1 MPSPSLRL
9 GAAVATCA
17 VLAVGVLASTP
28 AVAAPAP
35 TAAAAPAA
43 GLVVNEVESNGD
55 DVDWVELAN
64 TSAAAIDVS
73 GWSMLDSDDTHTPY
87 VLPTG
92 SVIPAGG
99 YFVLNQKS
107 TTAPGFDF
115 GLGNPDAVRI
125 SDASGAQVLAYAYQ
139 EHAKVTYGRC
149 PDGVGDLVDTT
160 RSTKGAANDCTSP
173 VRINEVESQDGVP
186 GDWVELVNTGS
197 TTVDLGGFVL
207 RDGDDTHAYTIPAG
221 TTIAA
226 GAFTVLDEADFGFG
240 LGKADSARLFGPGGA
255 LVDTYSWTAHA
266 ATTYGRNPDG
276 TGDFAE
282 TAEATKGTTNRFAG
296 VVTAEPWP
304 GGPDETVLDDADTFA
319 GDLSGLDWQS
329 SSTAKDGGVLW
340 GVQNGDGLLYRMV
353 SDGAGGWAP
362 SNAAGTDLRYAD
374 GSGTPDAEG
383 VTVTADDPGAV
394 YVSTERD
401 NDVSSTSRPSVLR
414 FATTDGSQATLRATD
429 EWNLAADFPGLG
441 ANAGLEGVTWIPD
454 AWLTANGFRDEH
466 TGAAYSPSTY
476 ADHGAGLFLVG
487 VEGTASTYAYA
498 LMGDGSA
505 QRVATIASPFSVVA
519 EVQFDSTLD
528 ALWVVCDDA
537 CAGRTALYTITDGA
551 FTLDTVYEAPAD
563 ASRTLANEGFV
574 VSDVCTAGSRATFYA
589 DDNDTDGFSLRT
601 GTYPCTVET
610 TPTPGDGGGTP
621 APTPGDGGTTPT
633 PTPTPGDGGTTPT
646 PAPGGGGAT
655 PAPTPGGTPPTA
667 PTAPSESALTAANRT
682 LTGPASAR
690 AGDTITIGVGREHAG
705 ERVHVWMFST
715 PVLLGTQTVASDGT
729 VRVTVP
735 ADAPAGTHRIVVTSL
750 DGTVL
755 GWTTIT
761 IDPTTG
767 AAVVGGLAYT
777 GTDIAGGIAAALLL
791 VAAGAGVLAV
801 RRRAVAARTA
811 E

>member
-17 VLAVGVLASTP
+17 VLAAGVLASSP
-28 AVAAPAP
+28 ATAAPAP
-35 TAAAAPAA
+35 TPAPALAAAAAPA

-64 TSAAAIDVS
+64 TSAAAIDIS

-92 SVIPAGG
+92 SVVPAGG
-99 YFVLNQKS
+99 YFVLNQES

-115 GLGNPDAVRI
+115 GLGNPDSVRI
-125 SDASGAQVLAYAYQ
+125 SDTSGAQVLAYAYQ

-160 RSTKGAANDCTSP
+160 RSTKGAANVCSSP

-186 GDWVELVNTGS
+186 GDWVELVNTGT
-197 TTVDLGGFVL
+197 TTVDLGGFVF
-207 RDGDDTHAYTIPAG
+207 RDGDDTHAYAIPAG

-226 GAFTVLDEADFGFG
+226 GGFAVLDEADFGFG
-240 LGKADSARLFGPGGA
+240 LGKADSARLSSPGGT

-282 TAEATKGTTNRFAG
+282 TAEATKGATNRFAG
-296 VVTAEPWP
+296 VVTAEAWP
-304 GGPDETVLDDADTFA
+304 GGPDETVLDDTDTFA

-329 SSTAKDGGVLW
+329 SSTAEDGGVLW

-383 VTVTADDPGAV
+383 VTVTTDDPGAD

-401 NDVSSTSRPSVLR
+401 TDVSSTSRPSVLR

-454 AWLTANGFRDEH
+454 TWLTAHGFRDEH
-466 TGAAYSPSTY
+466 TGAAYAPSTY

-519 EVQFDSTLD
+519 EVQFDPTLD

-537 CAGRTALYTITDGA
+537 CAGRTALYTITDGV

-563 ASRTLANEGFV
+563 ASRTLANEGFAI
-574 VSDVCTAGSRATFYA
+574 SDVCTAGARATFHA

-610 TPTPGDGGGTP
+610 P
-621 APTPGDGGTTPT
+621 TPT
-633 PTPTPGDGGTTPT
+633 PTPTPGDGGSPVPTPGDGGATPTPT
-646 PAPGGGGAT
+646 PAPAPGGGSTPKPGAT
-655 PAPTPGGTPPTA
+655 APTPPTSPA
-667 PTAPSESALTAANRT
+667 APSESALTNANRT

-705 ERVHVWMFST
+705 ERVHVWMTST
-715 PVLLGTQTVASDGT
+715 PVLLGTETVAADGT

-735 ADAPAGTHRIVVTSL
+735 ADASAGAHRIVVTAL

-761 IDPTTG
+761 IDPATG
-767 AAVVGGLAYT
+767 TAVVGGLAYT
-777 GTDIAGGIAAALLL
+777 GTDIAGGVAAALLL
-791 VAAGAGVLAV
+791 LGAGAGVLAV
-801 RRRAVAARTA
+801 RRRAVAARVD
-811 E
+811 